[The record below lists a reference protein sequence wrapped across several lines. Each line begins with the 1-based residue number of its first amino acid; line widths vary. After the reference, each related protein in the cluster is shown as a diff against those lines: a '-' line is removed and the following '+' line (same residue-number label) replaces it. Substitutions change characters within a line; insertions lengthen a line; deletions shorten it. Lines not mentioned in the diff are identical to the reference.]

1 MIDPE
6 IKAKIKALRNSLVRQ
21 LEHQDME
28 GQEIAIALVEAL
40 AWTITRDLVRPSTIK
55 TVAEELK
62 MITILE
68 CLVLLSEKGTGI
80 DRDDLGRTDTV
91 VFKV

>member
-1 MIDPE
+1 MTEIDPE
-6 IKAKIKALRNSLVRQ
+6 IKAKIKALRDSLVTQ

-55 TVAEELK
+55 IVAEELK
-62 MITILE
+62 QIIILS
-68 CLVLLSEKGTGI
+68 CLVILAEKQGFPS
-80 DRDDLGRTDTV
+80 GRTDL
-91 VFKV
+91 KI